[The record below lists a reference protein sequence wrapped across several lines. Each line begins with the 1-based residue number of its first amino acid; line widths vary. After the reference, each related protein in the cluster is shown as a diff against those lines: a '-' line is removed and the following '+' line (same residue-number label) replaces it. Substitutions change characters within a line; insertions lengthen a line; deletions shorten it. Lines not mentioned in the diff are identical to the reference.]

1 MTCQSLVTVHYGKD
15 TEQISTIH
23 EGVYAFESLY
33 EGEQRFREHWNRI
46 KEIDD
51 ATIHKEVVN
60 RTVRFPSNI
69 PGFMCNKKIKLC
81 RYDDREDLT
90 IVLYTVT

>member
-1 MTCQSLVTVHYGKD
+1 MICQSLVTVHYGKD
-15 TEQISTIH
+15 AEPISDI
-23 EGVYAFESLY
+23 Y
-33 EGEQRFREHWNRI
+33 EGEQRFRKHWNRI
-46 KEIDD
+46 KDIDD
-51 ATIHKEVVN
+51 ATIHKEVIN
-60 RTVRFPSNI
+60 KTVRFPSNI